1 MRAGGTGLPCVEMAS
16 RRMTPE
22 QRAKIFKALSD
33 PRRVDMVDLL
43 AKNGAMCGTELAK
56 KLGISVALVS
66 HHWEIL
72 IDAGIVSKHREG
84 QLRYCSLDA
93 ARIREATEGWDACHM
108 TCPDLVASAS
118 GKRAA
123 KKSTSA

>member
-1 MRAGGTGLPCVEMAS
+1 MAS
-16 RRMTPE
+16 RRMTPD

-43 AKNGAMCGTELAK
+43 SKHGAMCGTELAE

-72 IDAGIVSKHREG
+72 IDAGIVLKHREG
-84 QLRYCSLDA
+84 QHRFCSLDA
-93 ARIREATEGWDACHM
+93 ARIRDATEGWDACRM
-108 TCPDLVASAS
+108 PCPQTVPA
-118 GKRAA
+118 KRAS
-123 KKSTSA
+123 KKITSA